1 MKAPM
6 LGFISV
12 ARNAGIAVSTAETID
27 AMNALEL
34 IGYDDRE
41 TVKDTLRV
49 VIAKTDEERLRFEQC
64 FESYFANAGFEP
76 KDPDAPVIEPLDVAD
91 ADLAAVRAAI
101 ANSPLAQILLADD
114 RAALIRLL
122 HQAAAAADIAAIR
135 AFTQANLFVRRVLEQ
150 MGITSLD
157 EAIARLRG
165 SGVPAEARVAEFLDN
180 RRRAVR
186 ELARDL
192 IERRLALAADERS
205 RARDEFLRDARLT
218 NVDRRDLERMRL
230 LVRAM
235 ARKLAT
241 RYGRTRKRARRGQL
255 DVRHTVRRNV
265 AFDGVP
271 FRTTWKQKKISK
283 PRVVVL
289 CDVSGS
295 VAALAQFLL
304 LFVHSLNEALGDIR
318 SFAFSSTTIEVTEML
333 EKAPTIDDAISQI
346 MYAIGFRSSDY
357 GRSFAEF
364 DRRWPDIVDRKTT
377 VIILGDG
384 RTNYA
389 DPRIDI
395 VRRLFERAKRVVWL
409 NPENRIGWGLDDSEM
424 LRYLPYTHSA
434 TVCNRLRHL
443 EAVVNELL
451 SQPH

>member
-1 MKAPM
+1 MKGPM

-34 IGYDDRE
+34 VGYDDRQ

-49 VIAKTDEERLRFEQC
+49 VIAKTDEERDRFEQC
-64 FESYFANAGFEP
+64 FESYFATAGFEP
-76 KDPDAPVIEPLDVAD
+76 RDPDAVPVDPLEAED
-91 ADLAAVRAAI
+91 ADLKAVRTAI
-101 ANSPLAQILLADD
+101 ADSLLAQILLSDD
-114 RAALIRLL
+114 RAALVRLL
-122 HQAAAAADIAAIR
+122 HQAAAQADVGAIR
-135 AFTQANLFVRRVLEQ
+135 AFTQANLFVRRILEA
-150 MGITSLD
+150 MGVAGL
-157 EAIARLRG
+157 EAAIARLRG
-165 SGVPAEARVAEFLDN
+165 SGVPAEARVADFLDA
-180 RRRAVR
+180 RKRAVR

-218 NVDRRDLERMRL
+218 NVDRRDLERMRS

-255 DVRHTVRRNV
+255 DIRHTMRRNV

-271 FRTTWKQKKISK
+271 FRTTWKQKKITK

-295 VAALAQFLL
+295 VASLAQFLL

-318 SFAFSSTTIEVTEML
+318 SFAFSSTTVEVTDIL
-333 EKAPTIDDAISQI
+333 EKAPTIDEAIAQI
-346 MYAIGFRSSDY
+346 MYAVGFRSSDY
-357 GRSFAEF
+357 GHSLEEF
-364 DRRWPDIVDRKTT
+364 ERRWAGIVDRKTT

-384 RTNYA
+384 RTNYGN
-389 DPRIDI
+389 PRVDI
-395 VRRLFERAKRVVWL
+395 VRRLFERCKRLVWL
-409 NPENRIGWGLDDSEM
+409 NPENRVGWGLDDSEM
-424 LRYLPYTHSA
+424 LRYLPYTHTA

-443 EAVVNELL
+443 EQTVNELL
-451 SQPH
+451 TQAN

>member
-1 MKAPM
+1 M
-6 LGFISV
+6 L
-12 ARNAGIAVSTAETID
+12 R
-27 AMNALEL
+27 
-34 IGYDDRE
+34 
-41 TVKDTLRV
+41 K
-49 VIAKTDEERLRFEQC
+49 
-64 FESYFANAGFEP
+64 
-76 KDPDAPVIEPLDVAD
+76 
-91 ADLAAVRAAI
+91 
-101 ANSPLAQILLADD
+101 
-114 RAALIRLL
+114 
-122 HQAAAAADIAAIR
+122 R

-157 EAIARLRG
+157 KAIARLRG
-165 SGVPAEARVAEFLDN
+165 SGVPAEARVADFLDN
-180 RRRAVR
+180 RRQAVR

-205 RARDEFLRDARLT
+205 RARDEFLRDASLT

-230 LVRAM
+230 LVRTM

-241 RYGRTRKRARRGQL
+241 RYGRTRKRARRGVL
-255 DVRHTVRRNV
+255 DIRHTMRRNV

-271 FRTTWKQKKISK
+271 FRTTWKQKKITK

-357 GRSFAEF
+357 GRSFEEF
-364 DRRWPDIVDRKTT
+364 ERRWPDIVDRKTT

-384 RTNYA
+384 RTNYGNLL
-389 DPRIDI
+389 I
-395 VRRLFERAKRVVWL
+395 
-409 NPENRIGWGLDDSEM
+409 ENRAAPLRALETAGLAQPREPGRLGPRRFRDAAVSPVHPQ
-424 LRYLPYTHSA
+424 R
-434 TVCNRLRHL
+434 NRLQPPAPPRSSGQRTIG
-443 EAVVNELL
+443 ATAL
-451 SQPH
+451 S